1 MNLLC
6 GLVAVVLV
14 FAGRSETAF
23 VLMLAASF
31 FDLCD
36 GLAARALGA
45 FSPIGGDLDSLS
57 DMVSFGVLPSLMLH
71 RLMRDSGAPCALCF
85 IPLALAVFSALRLAK
100 FNVDERQ
107 HESFL
112 GLATPACAIFCGA
125 LAAYCQA
132 RPESW
137 LAGLGG
143 SVWFIPALCAGLCA
157 LLVCEV
163 PMFSFKGK
171 SRGLPGT
178 KRTAFIC
185 ISLIAAIV
193 VAVFGLHW
201 TLIPMGAVLVY
212 ICMNLIFAA
221 LKV

>member
-85 IPLALAVFSALRLAK
+85 IPLLLAVFSALRLAK

-112 GLATPACAIFCGA
+112 GLATPASAIFCGS
-125 LAAYCQA
+125 LAAFCQA
-132 RPESW
+132 SPQSW
-137 LAGLGG
+137 LSALCG
-143 SVWFIPALCAGLCA
+143 SAWFVPALTAALCA

-171 SRGLPGT
+171 SQGLPGT

-193 VAVFGLHW
+193 VVVFGLHW

-212 ICMNLIFAA
+212 ILMNLVFA
-221 LKV
+221 LLHV